1 MEVKYRGPSD
11 DKLECEY
18 LENNLLSCL
27 REKSVQDNV
36 AKMTCKPEFLVWFFL
51 ECPTKAAV
59 YHDPKGLRNIFI
71 QDKIKQ
77 KGSDDGVLSKDD

>member
-11 DKLECEY
+11 DKLECEF

-36 AKMTCKPEFLVWFFL
+36 AKMTCRPEFLVWFFL